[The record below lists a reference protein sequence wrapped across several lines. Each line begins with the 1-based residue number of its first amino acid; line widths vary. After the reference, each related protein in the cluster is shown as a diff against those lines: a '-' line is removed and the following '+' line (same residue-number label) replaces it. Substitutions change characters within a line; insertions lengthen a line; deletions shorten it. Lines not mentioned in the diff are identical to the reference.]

1 MEEGGT
7 QAILPLN
14 LNLKQMKKLYIH
26 QLKPSIKHTHFT
38 DPVSVNTL
46 LNTEQVYINIRESK
60 HMEKTIGT
68 TKMHH
73 TKVNSIPQ

>member
-26 QLKPSIKHTHFT
+26 QLKPSIKHKYFT
-38 DPVSVNTL
+38 DPISLNTL
-46 LNTEQVYINIRESK
+46 LNTEQAYINIRECK
-60 HMEKTIGT
+60 HMEKTTGT
-68 TKMHH
+68 TK
-73 TKVNSIPQ
+73 TESYFS